1 MKTNTFKKVSVTLV
15 AAVMCSL
22 SVSAQETISM
32 HSITTGRQPLGD
44 SGYTLDGFTMSEA
57 RLKLLNEENFGIDG
71 TYPKSIEITD
81 GYAQSGDLESITSTE
96 GIDLFYLGM
105 FDSSEASLA
114 AFTQAELDSLYEW
127 SLIGGKLIIG
137 AASDLPDFNFTP
149 DILNDR
155 WGFDLAL
162 ESPTSIIP
170 TADGAST
177 LLFDGPFGE
186 VTQAFQGGSSQGYF
200 NLLPDDA
207 VVLADNGAGDPTV
220 ILDCTTLDMIVAD
233 GDAYTFLGQIT
244 QGDQISNQN
253 DIFWAN
259 TIAFMDDLEDP
270 PLIVQNG
277 DMLSVGDYLSYQ
289 WFLDGTPLEGENE
302 SSVVA
307 SDNGIYSVEVDME
320 CGCTKTDSFETI
332 SLSSGSVQETGQI
345 HIYPNPTQNE
355 LFVTMSDEE
364 INRLE
369 VYDLSGRKVQ
379 GSVLKISTGA
389 RGVIN
394 TSQLVSGS
402 YVVVLFKGNEMIGRR
417 KFQKW

>member
-1 MKTNTFKKVSVTLV
+1 MKTNRFKKFNLLLS
-15 AAVMCSL
+15 AVVLCTL
-22 SVSAQETISM
+22 SVSAQESISL
-32 HSITTGRQPLGD
+32 HSITTERQSFGD
-44 SGYTLDGFTMSEA
+44 GGYTLDGTQMVASRA
-57 RLKLLNEENFGIDG
+57 KLLSSSNFGPDG
-71 TYPKSIEITD
+71 TYEKSIVITD
-81 GYAQSGDLESITSTE
+81 GYSESGDLESVGE
-96 GIDLFYLGM
+96 GDEIDLFYFGI
-105 FDSSEASLA
+105 FDNANSSLND
-114 AFTQAELDSLYEW
+114 FTQSELDALYQW
-127 SLIGGKLIIG
+127 SNSGGKLIIG
-137 AASDLPDFNFTP
+137 AGSNGPGFEP
-149 DILNDR
+149 DILNDL

-162 ESPTSIIP
+162 ESPTNIIP
-170 TADGAST
+170 TVDGAST
-177 LLFDGPFGE
+177 LLFDGPFGV
-186 VTQAFQGGSSQGYF
+186 VTEAFQGGFSQGYF
-200 NLLPDDA
+200 NATPEDV

-289 WFLDGTPLEGENE
+289 WFLDGTPLEGQNE
-302 SSVVA
+302 SSIVA
-307 SDNGIYSVEVDME
+307 SDNGIYSVEVDMD

-332 SLSSGSVQETGQI
+332 SLSSGGLQETGQI

-402 YVVVLFKGNEMIGRR
+402 YVVVLFNGNEMIGRR

>member
-32 HSITTGRQPLGD
+32 HSITAGRQPLGD

-170 TADGAST
+170 TTDGASS

-244 QGDQISNQN
+244 QGNQISNQN

-320 CGCTKTDSFETI
+320 CGCTKTDSIEVTT
-332 SLSSGSVQETGQI
+332 LSTEQEAEFGEI
-345 HIYPNPTQNE
+345 ELFPNPARRA
-355 LFVTMSDEE
+355 LFFTTAEQGIDQVE
-364 INRLE
+364 I
-369 VYDLSGRKVQ
+369 YDAMGRKIHALNLSIAQ
-379 GSVLKISTGA
+379 GLKGA
-389 RGVIN
+389 IDVHSFDRGHYIIVFFEN
-394 TSQLVSGS
+394 GA
-402 YVVVLFKGNEMIGRR
+402 MIDRQ
-417 KFQKW
+417 KFLKW